1 MEYEKEKR
9 GYLWHENNSTIE
21 RKGTFQI
28 DGKKYYGAI
37 VKSHNNEGQPKYEF
51 MVSLGLLFLKDEK
64 KSEKAPDM
72 SGKVSLNDKSFSLGA
87 WANESEKSGHP
98 YTSLKFTE
106 LDDEVGYDANGS
118 PTNEKPLF

>member
-51 MVSLGLLFLKDEK
+51 MASLGLMYLKDEK
-64 KSEKAPDM
+64 KSEKSPDM
-72 SGKVSLNDKSFSLGA
+72 SGKVNLNDKSYSLGA
-87 WANESEKSGHP
+87 WANESDRGHP

-118 PTNEKPLF
+118 PTSEKPLF

>member
-1 MEYEKEKR
+1 
-9 GYLWHENNSTIE
+9 
-21 RKGTFQI
+21 
-28 DGKKYYGAI
+28 
-37 VKSHNNEGQPKYEF
+37 

-72 SGKVSLNDKSFSLGA
+72 SGKVNLNNKSYSLGA